1 MEKKLEVIQMNFM
14 QWGKLLVQVFG
25 IALNSTTMTID
36 IFIAQKIVGALL
48 NNLIIKLIK
57 MIIFPI

>member
-36 IFIAQKIVGALL
+36 IFIAQKKVGALL

>member
-25 IALNSTTMTID
+25 IALNSMTMTID

>member
-25 IALNSTTMTID
+25 IALNLTTMTID

>member
-36 IFIAQKIVGALL
+36 IFIAQKIVGAFL

>member
-14 QWGKLLVQVFG
+14 HWGKLLVQVFG

>member
-25 IALNSTTMTID
+25 IALNSTSMTID

>member
-14 QWGKLLVQVFG
+14 QWGKLLAQVFG

>member
-1 MEKKLEVIQMNFM
+1 MENKLEVIQMNFM